1 MDNGET
7 DGLLVARVRR
17 GDSRAFDQLVRRHLR
32 TAHAVARATLDNP
45 DDADDVCQDAFIRAL
60 RRIDNCRN
68 PDRFKAWL
76 MAIVRNT
83 AHNRRQYNQVRA
95 AAPLE
100 KAVSAASG
108 DDPLADAGRAELRAH
123 LSEAMTHLTDLQRKV
138 LVLYDMEGW
147 SHGEIAN
154 ELGISAGSSRV
165 HLHVARKAMRRLL
178 SGRFALGSL

>member
-32 TAHAVARATLDNP
+32 TAHAVARAALDNP

-60 RRIDNCRN
+60 QQIDNCRN

-100 KAVSAASG
+100 KAASAASG
-108 DDPLADAGRAELRAH
+108 DDPLADAGRAELRVQ

-147 SHGEIAN
+147 SHGEIAS

-178 SGRFALGSL
+178 SGRLALEGL